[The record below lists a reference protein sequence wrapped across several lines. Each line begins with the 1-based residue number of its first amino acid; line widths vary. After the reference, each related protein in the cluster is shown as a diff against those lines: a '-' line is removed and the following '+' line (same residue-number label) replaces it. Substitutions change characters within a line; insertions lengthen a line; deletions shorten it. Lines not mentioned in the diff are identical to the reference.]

1 MYRYFQTGEKTRWEP
16 IQDAPD
22 VEDQAIRK
30 GAKKVSILAVS
41 EIINEETVR
50 EALSYKGPLYFDID
64 FKGDIG
70 QAIASTRELV
80 RKLGELGVPDWAI
93 KVYASGGKGFHV
105 IVHASIFS
113 SGRPLRDLP
122 AIYKEMALELYVLGM
137 DFQVYS
143 GGRGVTWRLQNI
155 QREDGRYRVPIT
167 IEELYHLKSQ
177 DYQQLT
183 STPRIIPPAFYDP
196 DFKAIGLEAL
206 MERAKRRAR
215 SRPRQPEPVPDQ
227 DLEIFREEPP
237 PCINELVEYKV
248 RPSKNFNQVAH
259 QVAIF
264 VARSG
269 MDDSASSS
277 LLSRLADNAESGS
290 YNSPRAR
297 QDHANGLVQYLKTTP
312 NNKFACNA
320 MRAVM
325 INRPCAECGLCQTG
339 DEDAEP
345 GEEVGL
351 VEREDG
357 YHVLGNNG
365 DRRISTFTLEPV
377 DAYYEQSQSGNELRR
392 VGATIEV
399 IKDGQILGTTT
410 FKESGWGAKSSFK
423 SELAGIGN
431 VAFYGSEDDIQR
443 IKHIVF
449 DEGREMGE
457 IIQVYS
463 AGIHRYKV
471 GKRDVMVYVEPSM
484 SINQYRVRG
493 THRLEGTVNAAPCIK
508 DVEIPEIADELVAE
522 VMRNLMRV
530 NEPEVVAQILG
541 WFSACHLKTHLMKRY
556 RQFPLLS
563 LWGRAGAG
571 KTMTSV
577 LFSALSGCDPTS
589 EDGSF
594 SVAGITPFAITNY
607 CSTTTTVPRILEEY
621 NKSKMAQRNYD
632 QCGEIMKMSWNQQ
645 VLAKGTLRKSNANGK
660 GRSGAE
666 VVEYPISSPL
676 VVTSEQAPQMPALK
690 QRMVQVQMSDTSI
703 KLEDRR
709 NSFFMAQSNGQA
721 MRSMAKAMVIGALN
735 MKDSW
740 IEEKMGHYHEKMPD
754 DLVARPRYSY
764 QTLMTGLDFFEH
776 VSNDLKLPEVNVGWL
791 KEALLDDLTG
801 RAESLF
807 REKMRSDVD
816 IVLDDLGILI
826 QQTLNNTANWLHVGS
841 HYIIE
846 GDRLYF
852 DLAVTYANYRMY
864 KSSLREPMIIENTQI
879 FTDLI
884 KDEAYCV
891 STQSMQGAKLLGI
904 NRATLE
910 LDMVKMAE
918 KGLDVSLYG

>member
-30 GAKKVSILAVS
+30 GAKKVTILAVS
-41 EIINEETVR
+41 EIINEDTVR
-50 EALSYKGPLYFDID
+50 EALSHKGPLYFDID
-64 FKGDIG
+64 VKGDIG
-70 QAIASTRELV
+70 QAIASARELV
-80 RKLGELGVPDWAI
+80 RKLGDLGVPDWAI
-93 KVYASGGKGFHV
+93 QVYASGGKGFHI
-105 IVHASIFS
+105 IVYASVFS

-143 GGRGVTWRLQNI
+143 GGRGVTWRLANV

-167 IEELYHLKSQ
+167 VDELYHLKAEE
-177 DYQQLT
+177 YFQLT
-183 STPRIIPPAFYDP
+183 STPRIIPPSMYDP
-196 DFKAIGLEAL
+196 EFKAIGLEAL

-215 SRPRQPEPVPDQ
+215 SRPRQQEPVPDE
-227 DLEIFREEPP
+227 DLDMFREEPP
-237 PCINELVEYKV
+237 PCITELVDYKV

-269 MDDSASSS
+269 MDETISSS
-277 LLSRLADNAESGS
+277 LLSRLASNAESGS
-290 YNSPRAR
+290 YSSPRAR
-297 QDHANGLVQYLKTTP
+297 QDHATGLVEYLKTTP

-325 INRPCAECGLCQTG
+325 INRPCSECGLCQTG

-351 VEREDG
+351 VERSDG

-392 VGATIEV
+392 IGATMEV
-399 IKDGQILGTTT
+399 VKDGQVLGTTT

-423 SELAGIGN
+423 NELAGISN

-463 AGIHRYKV
+463 AGMHRYKV

-493 THRLEGTVNAAPCIK
+493 THKLEGTINAAPCIK
-508 DVEIPEIADELVAE
+508 DVEVPALGDEDMAE
-522 VMRNLMRV
+522 VLNNLIRV
-530 NEPEVVAQILG
+530 NRPDVVAQILG
-541 WFSACHLKTHLMKRY
+541 WFSVCHLKTHLMKRY

-621 NKSKMAQRNYD
+621 NKSKLAQRNYD
-632 QCGEIMKMSWNQQ
+632 HCGEIMKMSWNQQ
-645 VLAKGTLRKSNANGK
+645 VLAKGTLRRSNANGK

-690 QRMVQVQMSDTSI
+690 QRMVQVQMAEIDIKSD
-703 KLEDRR
+703 ERQEA
-709 NSFFMAQSNGQA
+709 FFMAQSNGQSL
-721 MRSMAKAMVIGALN
+721 RSMSRAMVIAALN
-735 MKDSW
+735 TREEW
-740 IEEKMGHYHEKMPD
+740 VEEKMDHYYGQMPKG
-754 DLVARPRYSY
+754 LVARPRYSY
-764 QTLMTGLDFFEH
+764 QTLMTGLDFFQH
-776 VSNDLKLPEVNVGWL
+776 VVDDLQLPEVKTGWL

-801 RAESLF
+801 RSESLY
-807 REKMRSDVD
+807 REKMRSEVD
-816 IVLDDLGILI
+816 IILDELGILI
-826 QQTLNNTANWLHVGS
+826 QQTLNNTANWLHVNN
-841 HYIIE
+841 HYVIE

-864 KSSLREPMIIENTQI
+864 KSNLREPMIIETPQI
-879 FTDLI
+879 FSDLV
-884 KDEAYCV
+884 KDEPYCV
-891 STQSMQGAKLLGI
+891 STQSMDGAKLLGI